1 MFTQPQE
8 TSSWDVNSWFHNIIT
23 SAIDKRSS
31 DIHLDPQRHSVN
43 VRFRIDGLLQQF
55 ESINKYF
62 QENIISMIKVMS
74 DMNIAERRL
83 PQDGHF
89 EFNYANRVYNIRV
102 STFPTLY
109 GETAVLRILNR
120 EDVLID
126 LGRLGLLHDQLEV
139 VNKLITSSSGM
150 ILTTGP
156 TGSGKTNLLYSVIHA
171 LNKPDKNIMTL
182 EDPIE
187 YQMANIRQT
196 QINESVGLG
205 YSKAMRGV
213 VRHDPDIVM
222 LGEIR
227 DADTVQIATQA
238 TLSGILIFSTFH
250 TFDVPALISRF
261 LEFGISHSIIA
272 QTIKGVISTRLI
284 RVVCESCKEPYEV
297 RGLDKFDS
305 HIKDLLKIRTTPSN
319 LQKGRGCEKC
329 GSTGY
334 LGRTGI
340 FEVVYF
346 DEEIKMNIVE
356 GKPPSIISEI
366 IRRKRIRSLR
376 DSALEKVFQG
386 ITTFEEVV
394 RVLGERMD

>member
-8 TSSWDVNSWFHNIIT
+8 ASSWDVNSWFHNIIT

-31 DIHLDPQRHSVN
+31 DIHFDPQRHSVN
-43 VRFRIDGLLQQF
+43 IRFRIDGLLQQF

-62 QENIISMIKVMS
+62 QESIVSMIKVMS
-74 DMNIAERRL
+74 NMNITERRL

-89 EFNYANRVYNIRV
+89 EFNFMDRVYNIRA

-109 GETAVLRILNR
+109 GETVALRILNR
-120 EDVLID
+120 DDVLINLEK
-126 LGRLGLLHDQLEV
+126 LGFLPDQMGIL
-139 VNKLITSSSGM
+139 NKLINIPSGM
-150 ILTTGP
+150 ILATGP
-156 TGSGKTNLLYSVIHA
+156 TGSGKTNFLYSIIHT

-187 YQMANIRQT
+187 YQMPNIRQT

-213 VRHDPDIVM
+213 VRQDPDIVM

-250 TFDVPALISRF
+250 TFDVQALISRF
-261 LEFGISHSIIA
+261 LEFGITYSIIA

-284 RVVCESCKEPYEV
+284 RVVCESCKEPYQ
-297 RGLDKFDS
+297 
-305 HIKDLLKIRTTPSN
+305 IRD
-319 LQKGRGCEKC
+319 LQKLDSFTRNLLEHRTVPTNFQQGRGCNKC
-329 GSTGY
+329 GRTGY

-340 FEVVYF
+340 FEVAHF

-356 GKPPSIISEI
+356 GKPPSIVSEI
-366 IRRKRIRSLR
+366 IRRKRIRNLR

-394 RVLGERMD
+394 RVLGERID